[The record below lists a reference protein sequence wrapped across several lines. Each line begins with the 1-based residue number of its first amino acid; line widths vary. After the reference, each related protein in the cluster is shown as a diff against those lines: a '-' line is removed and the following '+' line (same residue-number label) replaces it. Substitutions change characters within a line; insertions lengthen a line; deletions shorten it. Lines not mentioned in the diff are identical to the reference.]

1 MAYHASSAQN
11 GSGADRVRAAAA
23 SALRNA
29 QDDLTVVT
37 TDPWPQH
44 GPGQLPD
51 PHAEITRD
59 GETVRLFYGDSAH
72 PVLELEPLRIAD
84 VLTITTS

>member
-1 MAYHASSAQN
+1 V
-11 GSGADRVRAAAA
+11 ADRVQAAAA

-29 QDDLTVVT
+29 QDDLTMVT

-44 GPGQLPD
+44 GPGELPD
-51 PHAEITRD
+51 PHAEITPD
-59 GETVRLFYGDSAH
+59 GETVRLFYGDSAN

-84 VLTITTS
+84 VLSTPSS